1 MSDLWLPPPPPCASI
16 MQAAEALTVRTT
28 PSPTGQRVGSILA
41 GAVVRVDLRDVCL
54 PYGAKWRYTRLI
66 SAVGVQVREPLYIA
80 LEEVTSTGTVPLL
93 RLVRDE
99 CDDVPA
105 PPVEPEE
112 PELPE
117 IPEIPEIPEET
128 FMDWV
133 ELEVK
138 KLNVIL
144 PFLHDKLGTDQL
156 KALLSPQSVAVMQE
170 VIVGASTPDVDPPP
184 VEPPVEPEPDPETP
198 PPPPPEEWPP
208 VEEEPEV
215 PPVVVPPTARRTTP
229 FEAKGNRIYKNGNL
243 WNKFI
248 GVNHRGLAWYGVG
261 DVLPHSNEGQIAA
274 QLDFDKDLGISV
286 VRFYCAHHKHDVN
299 FAIPRVKR
307 ILDMLHERGMVGI
320 CVMTDGAHSGFHV
333 PDDPGARGVFGGGNE
348 RYSKAWIT
356 EKLYRKHYLP
366 YVKTLVS
373 AIANHPAVFTL
384 EICNELTVIDP
395 IANTTYLTAMLEF
408 HQEVTDTLRSISP
421 NSMVSDGAES
431 AHQLFGYGNA
441 YAGFNGARKLSEIVD
456 IRTLHSYQSND
467 APNEALGST
476 REHLQEEFKIA
487 GVPHIWEEING
498 FTHVPTTD
506 WLDKALHASAHAVV
520 GWMLWNPCWNIKDC
534 GDCDGLNPERDG
546 HNGARKHNYE
556 GWSRAWAKNLRIA
569 T

>member
-1 MSDLWLPPPPPCASI
+1 MQTSD
-16 MQAAEALTVRTT
+16 ALTIRDT
-28 PSPTGQRVGSILA
+28 PAPQGRNMGSILA
-41 GAVVRVDLRDVCL
+41 GAVVRVDRRDTCL
-54 PYGAKWRYTRLI
+54 PYGAKWRYTRLL
-66 SAVGVQVREPLYIA
+66 SAVGVVVREPLYIA

-99 CDDVPA
+99 CDDAPV
-105 PPVEPEE
+105 PPVEPE
-112 PELPE
+112 PEL
-117 IPEIPEIPEET
+117 PEIPEET

-156 KALLSPQSVAVMQE
+156 KALLSPQSVAAMQE
-170 VIVGASTPDVDPPP
+170 VIVGASTPDVEPPP
-184 VEPPVEPEPDPETP
+184 VEPDPETP
-198 PPPPPEEWPP
+198 PPPPVEEFPP
-208 VEEEPEV
+208 VEPEPEPEV

-229 FEAKGNRIYKNGNL
+229 FEARGNRIYKNGNL

-320 CVMTDGAHSGFHV
+320 CVMSDGAHSGFHV

-366 YVKTLVS
+366 YATAMVR
-373 AIANHPAVFTL
+373 AIANHPAIFTIEAAN
-384 EICNELTVIDP
+384 EITVIDP
-395 IANTTYLTAMLEF
+395 VASTDYMNAMLGFFREF
-408 HQEVTDTLRSISP
+408 VDMVHVESP
-421 NSMVSDGAES
+421 NSMTSDGAES

-441 YAGFNGARKLSEIVD
+441 YAGFNGGRKLSEIVHV
-456 IRTLHSYQSND
+456 RTLHSYQSDN